1 MSRRKSKS
9 KIKPQTK
16 AIIHDH
22 DYSNMFDD
30 AHMEQ
35 PQTDQR
41 QKRQ

>member
-1 MSRRKSKS
+1 MSRCKSKA

-30 AHMEQ
+30 VHIE
-35 PQTDQR
+35 
-41 QKRQ
+41 